1 MPHPLTARRLLA
13 LTARQFTAQVPGM
26 VAAAPWACVAF
37 ALSLPGALLLNQAGG
52 PRQTWFLLAAVVNLL
67 ALPRVALAW
76 QRQLAGVPRQAPRLD
91 GAHARVLGLV
101 FGAIVCIAALKAVSG
116 SLTLTLYF
124 QMPDTP
130 STVFLM
136 IALLVLLI
144 LWLPVMH
151 LLGAWSLALPR
162 AALADGYGWR
172 QSRQALRGA
181 VWPFSSVLL
190 LLTGLTEVT
199 GAALR
204 EALSVY
210 RLDAIVTAAGGLLL
224 TLALLLFL
232 SILCA
237 TAYRERA

>member
-13 LTARQFTAQVPGM
+13 LTARQFTAQGPGM

-67 ALPRVALAW
+67 ALARVALAG
-76 QRQLAGVPRQAPRLD
+76 QRQLAGAPRQAPRLD

-151 LLGAWSLALPR
+151 
-162 AALADGYGWR
+162 
-172 QSRQALRGA
+172 
-181 VWPFSSVLL
+181 VLL

>member
-13 LTARQFTAQVPGM
+13 LTARQFTAQGPGM

-67 ALPRVALAW
+67 ALARVALAW
-76 QRQLAGVPRQAPRLD
+76 QRQLAGAPRQAPRLD

-162 AALADGYGWR
+162 AAQGWR
-172 QSRQALRGA
+172 AR
-181 VWPFSSVLL
+181 
-190 LLTGLTEVT
+190 TGS
-199 GAALR
+199 AC
-204 EALSVY
+204 